1 MGAVKNPLVR
11 DIMTKPVRTVEADW
25 SIEELKAFLLEHDI
39 SGAPVIDR
47 GKLVGVVS
55 STDLLRSDATDRARA
70 HDGYFSTSLDRPLA
84 ADELRTMHVEGSSGQ
99 TVRDVM
105 TPVVFQVSDDV
116 RRAIALRV
124 VHAKTVRLNPG
135 GERYSGPQGITEVS
149 RTEPPFVASVIAQYR
164 RDTGGRLGA
173 LRK

>member
-11 DIMTKPVRTVEADW
+11 EIMTTPVRTVEADW

-70 HDGYFSTSLDRPLA
+70 HEGYFSTSLDRPLA
-84 ADELRTMHVEGSSGQ
+84 ADELHTMHVEGSGQ

-105 TPVVFQVSDDV
+105 TPVVFQVSDDA
-116 RRAIALRV
+116 RADEVADTMARGRIHRV
-124 VHAKTVRLNPG
+124 VVTA
-135 GERYSGPQGITEVS
+135 
-149 RTEPPFVASVIAQYR
+149 
-164 RDTGGRLGA
+164 GGRVTGIVSA
-173 LRK
+173 LDLVAVLRDVLRSA